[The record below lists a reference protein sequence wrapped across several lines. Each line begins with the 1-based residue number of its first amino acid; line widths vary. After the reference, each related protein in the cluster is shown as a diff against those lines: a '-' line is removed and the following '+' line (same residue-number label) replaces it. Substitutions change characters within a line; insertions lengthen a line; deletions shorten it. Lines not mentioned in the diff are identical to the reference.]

1 MKITFDA
8 KDEPTNDVKA
18 GQVRYDSDGNGAY
31 IIVTKGESKDKPFN
45 GLILLEDTEDELYG
59 ALNWREGTD
68 SDGIRN
74 EFPIVVDA
82 ELILKGAK

>member
-1 MKITFDA
+1 MQITL
-8 KDEPTNDVKA
+8 KEEQKTVEDVKV
-18 GQVRYDSDGNGAY
+18 GQVRYDSDGNGTY
-31 IIVTKGESKDKPFN
+31 IIVTKGVSKERPFN

-59 ALNWREGTD
+59 AINWQGGTD
-68 SDGIRN
+68 ADGIRN

>member
-1 MKITFDA
+1 MQLTLKE
-8 KDEPTNDVKA
+8 EPKSVEDVKV
-18 GQVRYDSDGNGAY
+18 GQVRYDSDGSGAY

-45 GLILLEDTEDELYG
+45 GLILLEDAEDELYG

-68 SDGIRN
+68 ADGIIN

>member
-1 MKITFDA
+1 MQITL
-8 KDEPTNDVKA
+8 KEEPKSVEDVKV
-18 GQVRYDSDGNGAY
+18 GQVRYDSDGNGTY

-59 ALNWREGTD
+59 ALNWREGTVA
-68 SDGIRN
+68 DGIRD

>member
-1 MKITFDA
+1 MQITL
-8 KDEPTNDVKA
+8 KEEPKSVEDVKV
-18 GQVRYDSDGNGAY
+18 GQVRYDSDGNGTY
-31 IIVTKGESKDKPFN
+31 IIVTKGESKDRPFN

-59 ALNWREGTD
+59 ALNWREGTVA
-68 SDGIRN
+68 DGIRD

>member
-1 MKITFDA
+1 MRITL
-8 KDEPTNDVKA
+8 KENPKSVEDVKV
-18 GQVRYDSDGNGAY
+18 GQVRYDSDGNGTY
-31 IIVTKGESKDKPFN
+31 IIVTRGESKDKPFN

-68 SDGIRN
+68 AVGIRD